1 MEVSAAGSGSGGVSR
16 FKVCPSFS
24 LKTRRDTNQSTD
36 QKLSSAMIIVMAP
49 GTERV
54 DLENIRER
62 IESRGMRAQINLGEE
77 RTVIGVMGSIPP
89 DFKDEMELMNGVAEV
104 MMISKPY
111 KLASKEFHPDDTI
124 IKVGDAV
131 IGGPKPVIMAGPCS
145 VEDEEQMVSTA
156 KAVKAAG
163 ATILRGGAFKPR
175 TSPYSFRGMGED
187 GLKLLQLAKQET
199 GLPIITEVM
208 ATADVETVAK
218 YADILQ
224 IGARNMQNYNLLDE
238 VGTIGKPVMVKRG
251 LSASYEEWLLA
262 AEYVMAGG
270 NQEVILCERGVRGF
284 ETFTRFTL
292 DVAAVPV
299 IKRLSHLPIV
309 CDPSHSTGKWYL
321 VTPVA
326 LASVAAGAHG
336 LLIEVHPNPDLAKCD
351 GPQSLTFENFEML
364 MEQVNAIASVRK
376 QPVTSN

>member
-1 MEVSAAGSGSGGVSR
+1 
-16 FKVCPSFS
+16 
-24 LKTRRDTNQSTD
+24 
-36 QKLSSAMIIVMAP
+36 MAP
-49 GTERV
+49 GAAKD
-54 DLENIRER
+54 DLDSIKNR
-62 IESRGMRAQINLGEE
+62 IESRGMKAQINTGSE
-77 RTVIGVMGSIPP
+77 RVVVGVMGSIPP
-89 DFKDEMELMNGVAEV
+89 DFKDEMELMNGVDEV
-104 MMISKPY
+104 ILISKPY

-131 IGGPKPVIMAGPCS
+131 IGGPDPVIMAGPCS

-163 ATILRGGAFKPR
+163 ATVLRGGAFKPR

-224 IGARNMQNYNLLDE
+224 IGARNRQNYNLLDE
-238 VGTIGKPVMVKRG
+238 VGLIGKPVMVKRG
-251 LSASYEEWLLA
+251 LAASYEEWLLA

-270 NQEVILCERGVRGF
+270 NEQVILCERGIRGF

-309 CDPSHSTGKWYL
+309 ADPSHSTGKWYL

-326 LASVAAGAHG
+326 LASIAAGAHG
-336 LLIEVHPNPDLAKCD
+336 LLIEVHPNPDQAKCD
-351 GPQSLTFENFEML
+351 GPQSLTFENFDIL
-364 MEQVNAIASVRK
+364 MEQVNAVASVRK
-376 QPVTSN
+376 QPVSTG

>member
-1 MEVSAAGSGSGGVSR
+1 MIVVMA
-16 FKVCPSFS
+16 
-24 LKTRRDTNQSTD
+24 RDTAS
-36 QKLSSAMIIVMAP
+36 
-49 GTERV
+49 E
-54 DLENIRER
+54 DLENVRQR
-62 IESRGMRAQINLGEE
+62 IEGRGLRAQINLGEE
-77 RTVIGVMGSIPP
+77 RAVIGVMGSIPP
-89 DFKDEMELMNGVAEV
+89 DFKDEMELMNGVSEV
-104 MMISKPY
+104 VMVSKPY
-111 KLASKEFHPDDTI
+111 KLASKEFHPDNTI

-131 IGGPKPVIMAGPCS
+131 IGGPTPVIMAGPCS

-156 KAVKAAG
+156 KAVKASG
-163 ATILRGGAFKPR
+163 ATVLRGGAFKPR

-187 GLKLLQLAKQET
+187 GLKLLNLAKQET

-208 ATADVETVAK
+208 ATADVETVAE

-238 VGTIGKPVMVKRG
+238 VGLIGKPVMVKRG
-251 LSASYEEWLLA
+251 LAASYEEWLLA
-262 AEYVMAGG
+262 AEYVMNGG
-270 NQEVILCERGVRGF
+270 NENVILCERGVRGF

-336 LLIEVHPNPDLAKCD
+336 LLIEVHPNPDVAKCD
-351 GPQSLTFENFEML
+351 GPQSLTFENFDLL
-364 MEQVNAIASVRK
+364 MDQVKAVAAVRK
-376 QPVTSN
+376 DPVATG

>member
-1 MEVSAAGSGSGGVSR
+1 
-16 FKVCPSFS
+16 
-24 LKTRRDTNQSTD
+24 
-36 QKLSSAMIIVMAP
+36 MIVVMAP
-49 GTERV
+49 GAAQP
-54 DLENIRER
+54 DLDNIRVR
-62 IESRGMRAQINLGEE
+62 IEDRGLRAQINTGAE

-89 DFKDEMELMNGVAEV
+89 DFKDEMELMNGVDEV
-104 MMISKPY
+104 IIISKPY

-163 ATILRGGAFKPR
+163 ASVLRGGAFKPR

-238 VGTIGKPVMVKRG
+238 VGLIGKPVMVKRG
-251 LSASYEEWLLA
+251 LAASYEEWLLA

-270 NQEVILCERGVRGF
+270 NEQVILCERGVRGF

-309 CDPSHSTGKWYL
+309 ADPSHSTGKWYL

-336 LLIEVHPNPDLAKCD
+336 LLIEVHPNPDQAKCD
-351 GPQSLTFENFEML
+351 GPQSLTFENFDIL

-376 QPVTSN
+376 HPVTTG

>member
-1 MEVSAAGSGSGGVSR
+1 
-16 FKVCPSFS
+16 
-24 LKTRRDTNQSTD
+24 
-36 QKLSSAMIIVMAP
+36 MAP
-49 GTERV
+49 GAAKD
-54 DLENIRER
+54 DLDSIKNR
-62 IESRGMRAQINLGEE
+62 IESRGMRAQINTGSE
-77 RTVIGVMGSIPP
+77 RVVVGVMGSIPP
-89 DFKDEMELMNGVAEV
+89 DFKDEMELMNGVDEV
-104 MMISKPY
+104 ILISKPY

-131 IGGPKPVIMAGPCS
+131 IGGPDPVIMAGPCS

-163 ATILRGGAFKPR
+163 ATVLRGGAFKPR

-208 ATADVETVAK
+208 ATTDVETVAK

-238 VGTIGKPVMVKRG
+238 VGLIGKPVMVKRG
-251 LSASYEEWLLA
+251 LAASYEEWLLA

-270 NQEVILCERGVRGF
+270 NEQVILCERGVRGF

-309 CDPSHSTGKWYL
+309 ADPSHSTGKWYL

-326 LASVAAGAHG
+326 LASIAAGAHG
-336 LLIEVHPNPDLAKCD
+336 LLIEVHPNPDQAKCD
-351 GPQSLTFENFEML
+351 GPQSLTFENFDIL
-364 MEQVNAIASVRK
+364 MEQVNAIASVRQ
-376 QPVTSN
+376 QPVPTG

>member
-1 MEVSAAGSGSGGVSR
+1 MIVVMA
-16 FKVCPSFS
+16 
-24 LKTRRDTNQSTD
+24 RDT
-36 QKLSSAMIIVMAP
+36 AR
-49 GTERV
+49 E
-54 DLENIRER
+54 DLENVRQR
-62 IESRGMRAQINLGEE
+62 IESRGLRAQINLGEE
-77 RTVIGVMGSIPP
+77 RAVIGVMGSIPP
-89 DFKDEMELMNGVAEV
+89 DFKDEMELMQGVAEV
-104 MMISKPY
+104 VMVSKPY
-111 KLASKEFHPDDTI
+111 KLASKEFHPDNTI

-163 ATILRGGAFKPR
+163 ATVMRGGAFKPR

-187 GLKLLQLAKQET
+187 GLKLLQIAKQET

-208 ATADVETVAK
+208 STADVETVAK

-238 VGTIGKPVMVKRG
+238 VGLIGKPVMVKRG
-251 LSASYEEWLLA
+251 LAASYEEWLLA

-270 NQEVILCERGVRGF
+270 NEQVILCERGIRGF

-299 IKRLSHLPIV
+299 IRRLSHLPIV

-336 LLIEVHPNPDLAKCD
+336 LLIEVHPNPDVAKCD
-351 GPQSLTFENFEML
+351 GPQSLTFENFDIL
-364 MEQVNAIASVRK
+364 MDQVHAIASVRK
-376 QPVTSN
+376 DPVTA

>member
-1 MEVSAAGSGSGGVSR
+1 
-16 FKVCPSFS
+16 
-24 LKTRRDTNQSTD
+24 
-36 QKLSSAMIIVMAP
+36 MIVVMAP
-49 GTERV
+49 GTAQPDLDSIRV
-54 DLENIRER
+54 R
-62 IESRGMRAQINLGEE
+62 IEDRGLRAQINTGAE

-89 DFKDEMELMNGVAEV
+89 DFKDEMELMNGVDEV
-104 MMISKPY
+104 IIISKPY

-163 ATILRGGAFKPR
+163 ASVLRGGAFKPR

-238 VGTIGKPVMVKRG
+238 VGLIGKPVMVKRG
-251 LSASYEEWLLA
+251 LAASYEEWLLA

-270 NQEVILCERGVRGF
+270 NEQVILCERGVRGF

-309 CDPSHSTGKWYL
+309 ADPSHSTGKWYL

-336 LLIEVHPNPDLAKCD
+336 LLIEVHPNPDQAKCD
-351 GPQSLTFENFEML
+351 GPQSLTFENFDIL

-376 QPVTSN
+376 QPVTTG

>member
-1 MEVSAAGSGSGGVSR
+1 
-16 FKVCPSFS
+16 
-24 LKTRRDTNQSTD
+24 
-36 QKLSSAMIIVMAP
+36 MIVVMAP
-49 GTERV
+49 GTAQPDLDSIRV
-54 DLENIRER
+54 R
-62 IESRGMRAQINLGEE
+62 IEDRGLRAQINTGAE

-89 DFKDEMELMNGVAEV
+89 DFKDEMELMNGVDEV
-104 MMISKPY
+104 IIISKPY

-163 ATILRGGAFKPR
+163 ASVLRGGAFKPR

-238 VGTIGKPVMVKRG
+238 VGLIGKPVMVKRG

-270 NQEVILCERGVRGF
+270 NEQVILCERGVRGF

-309 CDPSHSTGKWYL
+309 ADPSHSTGKWYL

-336 LLIEVHPNPDLAKCD
+336 LLIEVHPNPDQAKCD
-351 GPQSLTFENFEML
+351 GPQSLTFENFDIL

-376 QPVTSN
+376 QPVTTG

>member
-1 MEVSAAGSGSGGVSR
+1 
-16 FKVCPSFS
+16 
-24 LKTRRDTNQSTD
+24 
-36 QKLSSAMIIVMAP
+36 MIVVMAP
-49 GTERV
+49 GAAQP
-54 DLENIRER
+54 DLDNIRVR
-62 IESRGMRAQINLGEE
+62 IEDRGLRAQINTGAE

-89 DFKDEMELMNGVAEV
+89 DFKDEMELMTGVDEV
-104 MMISKPY
+104 IIISKPY

-163 ATILRGGAFKPR
+163 ATVLRGGAFKPR

-238 VGTIGKPVMVKRG
+238 VGLIGKPVMVKRG
-251 LSASYEEWLLA
+251 LAASYEEWLLA

-270 NQEVILCERGVRGF
+270 NEQVILCERGVRGF

-309 CDPSHSTGKWYL
+309 ADPSHSTGKWYL

-336 LLIEVHPNPDLAKCD
+336 LLIEVHPNPDQAKCD
-351 GPQSLTFENFEML
+351 GPQSLTFENFDIL

-376 QPVTSN
+376 QPVTTG

>member
-1 MEVSAAGSGSGGVSR
+1 
-16 FKVCPSFS
+16 
-24 LKTRRDTNQSTD
+24 
-36 QKLSSAMIIVMAP
+36 MAP
-49 GTERV
+49 GAAKD
-54 DLENIRER
+54 DLDSIKNR
-62 IESRGMRAQINLGEE
+62 IESRGMKAQINTGSE
-77 RTVIGVMGSIPP
+77 RVVVGVMGSIPP
-89 DFKDEMELMNGVAEV
+89 DFKDEMELMNGVDEV
-104 MMISKPY
+104 ILISKPY

-131 IGGPKPVIMAGPCS
+131 IGGPDPVIMAGPCS

-163 ATILRGGAFKPR
+163 ATVLRGGAFKPR

-238 VGTIGKPVMVKRG
+238 VGLIGKPVMVKRG
-251 LSASYEEWLLA
+251 LAASYEEWLLA

-270 NQEVILCERGVRGF
+270 NEQVILCERGVRGF

-309 CDPSHSTGKWYL
+309 ADPSHSTGKWYL

-326 LASVAAGAHG
+326 LASIAAGAHG
-336 LLIEVHPNPDLAKCD
+336 LLIEVHPNPDQAKCD
-351 GPQSLTFENFEML
+351 GPQSLTFENFDIL
-364 MEQVNAIASVRK
+364 MEQVNAVASVRK
-376 QPVTSN
+376 QPVSTG

>member
-1 MEVSAAGSGSGGVSR
+1 
-16 FKVCPSFS
+16 
-24 LKTRRDTNQSTD
+24 
-36 QKLSSAMIIVMAP
+36 MAP
-49 GTERV
+49 GAAKD
-54 DLENIRER
+54 DLDSIKNR
-62 IESRGMRAQINLGEE
+62 IESRGMKAQINTGSE
-77 RTVIGVMGSIPP
+77 RVVVGVMGSIPP
-89 DFKDEMELMNGVAEV
+89 DFKDEMELMNGVDEV
-104 MMISKPY
+104 ILISKPY
-111 KLASKEFHPDDTI
+111 KLASREFHRDDTI

-131 IGGPKPVIMAGPCS
+131 IGGPDPVIMAGPCS

-163 ATILRGGAFKPR
+163 ATVLRGGAFKPR

-238 VGTIGKPVMVKRG
+238 VGLIGKPVMVKRG
-251 LSASYEEWLLA
+251 LAASYEEWLLA

-270 NQEVILCERGVRGF
+270 NEQVILCERGIRGF

-309 CDPSHSTGKWYL
+309 ADPSHSTGKWYL

-326 LASVAAGAHG
+326 LASIAAGAHG
-336 LLIEVHPNPDLAKCD
+336 LLIEVHPNPDQAKCD
-351 GPQSLTFENFEML
+351 GPQSLTFENFDIL
-364 MEQVNAIASVRK
+364 MEQVNAVASVRK
-376 QPVTSN
+376 QPVSTG

>member
-1 MEVSAAGSGSGGVSR
+1 
-16 FKVCPSFS
+16 
-24 LKTRRDTNQSTD
+24 
-36 QKLSSAMIIVMAP
+36 MAP
-49 GTERV
+49 GAAKD
-54 DLENIRER
+54 DLDSIKNR
-62 IESRGMRAQINLGEE
+62 IESRGMRAQINTGSE
-77 RTVIGVMGSIPP
+77 RVVVGVMGSIPP
-89 DFKDEMELMNGVAEV
+89 DFKDEMELMNGVDEV
-104 MMISKPY
+104 ILISKPY

-131 IGGPKPVIMAGPCS
+131 IGGPDPVIMAGPCS

-163 ATILRGGAFKPR
+163 ATVLRGGAFKPR

-238 VGTIGKPVMVKRG
+238 VGLIGKPVMVKRG
-251 LSASYEEWLLA
+251 LAASYEEWLLA

-270 NQEVILCERGVRGF
+270 NEQVILCERGVRGF

-309 CDPSHSTGKWYL
+309 ADPSHSTGKWYL

-326 LASVAAGAHG
+326 LASIAAGAHG
-336 LLIEVHPNPDLAKCD
+336 LLIEVHPNPDQAKCD
-351 GPQSLTFENFEML
+351 GPQSLTFENFDIL

-376 QPVTSN
+376 QPVSAG

>member
-1 MEVSAAGSGSGGVSR
+1 
-16 FKVCPSFS
+16 
-24 LKTRRDTNQSTD
+24 
-36 QKLSSAMIIVMAP
+36 MIVVMAP
-49 GTERV
+49 GTAQSDLDSIRV
-54 DLENIRER
+54 R
-62 IESRGMRAQINLGEE
+62 IEDRGLRAQINTGAE

-89 DFKDEMELMNGVAEV
+89 DFKDEMELMNGVDEV
-104 MMISKPY
+104 IIISKPY

-145 VEDEEQMVSTA
+145 VEDEEQMISTA

-163 ATILRGGAFKPR
+163 ATVLRGGAFKPR

-238 VGTIGKPVMVKRG
+238 VGLIGKPVMVKRG
-251 LSASYEEWLLA
+251 LAASYEEWLLA

-270 NQEVILCERGVRGF
+270 NEQVILCERGVRGF

-309 CDPSHSTGKWYL
+309 ADPSHSTGKWYL

-336 LLIEVHPNPDLAKCD
+336 LLIEVHPNPDQAKCD
-351 GPQSLTFENFEML
+351 GPQSLTFENFDIL

-376 QPVTSN
+376 QPVTTG

>member
-1 MEVSAAGSGSGGVSR
+1 
-16 FKVCPSFS
+16 
-24 LKTRRDTNQSTD
+24 
-36 QKLSSAMIIVMAP
+36 MIVVMAP
-49 GTERV
+49 GTAQP
-54 DLENIRER
+54 DLDNIRVR
-62 IESRGMRAQINLGEE
+62 IEDRGLRAQINTGAE

-89 DFKDEMELMNGVAEV
+89 DFKDEMELMNGVDEV
-104 MMISKPY
+104 IIISKPY

-124 IKVGDAV
+124 IRVGDAV

-163 ATILRGGAFKPR
+163 ASVLRGGAFKPR

-224 IGARNMQNYNLLDE
+224 IGARNMQNYSLLDE
-238 VGTIGKPVMVKRG
+238 VGLIGKPVMVKRG

-270 NQEVILCERGVRGF
+270 NEQVILCERGVRGF

-309 CDPSHSTGKWYL
+309 ADPSHSTGKWYL

-336 LLIEVHPNPDLAKCD
+336 LLIEVHPNPDQAKCD
-351 GPQSLTFENFEML
+351 GPQSLTFENFDIL

-376 QPVTSN
+376 QPVTTG

>member
-1 MEVSAAGSGSGGVSR
+1 
-16 FKVCPSFS
+16 
-24 LKTRRDTNQSTD
+24 
-36 QKLSSAMIIVMAP
+36 MIVVMAP
-49 GTERV
+49 GTAQP
-54 DLENIRER
+54 DLDNIRVR
-62 IESRGMRAQINLGEE
+62 IEDRGLRAQINTGAE

-89 DFKDEMELMNGVAEV
+89 DFKDEMELMIGVDEV
-104 MMISKPY
+104 IIISKPY

-163 ATILRGGAFKPR
+163 ASVLRGGAFKPR

-238 VGTIGKPVMVKRG
+238 VGLIGKPVMVKRG
-251 LSASYEEWLLA
+251 LAASYEEWLLA

-270 NQEVILCERGVRGF
+270 NEQVILCERGVRGF

-309 CDPSHSTGKWYL
+309 ADPSHSTGKWYL

-336 LLIEVHPNPDLAKCD
+336 LLIEVHPNPDQAKCD
-351 GPQSLTFENFEML
+351 GPQSLTFENFDIL

-376 QPVTSN
+376 QPVTTG

>member
-1 MEVSAAGSGSGGVSR
+1 
-16 FKVCPSFS
+16 
-24 LKTRRDTNQSTD
+24 
-36 QKLSSAMIIVMAP
+36 MIVVMAP
-49 GTERV
+49 GAAQP
-54 DLENIRER
+54 DLDNIRVR
-62 IESRGMRAQINLGEE
+62 IEDRGLRAQINTGAE

-89 DFKDEMELMNGVAEV
+89 DFKDEMELMNGVDEV
-104 MMISKPY
+104 IIISKPY

-163 ATILRGGAFKPR
+163 ASVLRGGAFKPR

-238 VGTIGKPVMVKRG
+238 VGLIGKPVMVKRG

-270 NQEVILCERGVRGF
+270 NEQVILCERGVRGF

-309 CDPSHSTGKWYL
+309 ADPSHSTGKWYL

-336 LLIEVHPNPDLAKCD
+336 LLIEVHPNPDQAKCD
-351 GPQSLTFENFEML
+351 GPQSLTFENFDIL

-376 QPVTSN
+376 QPVTTG

>member
-1 MEVSAAGSGSGGVSR
+1 
-16 FKVCPSFS
+16 
-24 LKTRRDTNQSTD
+24 
-36 QKLSSAMIIVMAP
+36 MIVVMAP
-49 GTERV
+49 GAAKD
-54 DLENIRER
+54 DLDSIKNR
-62 IESRGMRAQINLGEE
+62 IESRGMKAQINTGSE
-77 RTVIGVMGSIPP
+77 RVVVGVMGSIPP
-89 DFKDEMELMNGVAEV
+89 DFKDEMELMNGVDEV
-104 MMISKPY
+104 ILISKPY

-131 IGGPKPVIMAGPCS
+131 IGGPDPVIMAGPCS

-163 ATILRGGAFKPR
+163 ATVLRGGAFKPR

-238 VGTIGKPVMVKRG
+238 VGLIGKPVMVKRG
-251 LSASYEEWLLA
+251 LAASYEEWLLA

-270 NQEVILCERGVRGF
+270 NEQVILCERGIRGF

-309 CDPSHSTGKWYL
+309 ADPSHST
-321 VTPVA
+321 
-326 LASVAAGAHG
+326 
-336 LLIEVHPNPDLAKCD
+336 
-351 GPQSLTFENFEML
+351 
-364 MEQVNAIASVRK
+364 
-376 QPVTSN
+376 